1 MIRTSVVRGSAD
13 AGVDGTLDICAL
25 LAAKRVNRGDAGTVP
40 AAQPGV
46 NQRSSAILI
55 ENVEPSEARRVL
67 GQFEAFVEIARTGSL
82 RKAALNLHLSE
93 PAVSARIAS
102 LEADVGSLLFQ
113 RGKRGMT
120 LTVAGRALLPH
131 AVQVL
136 DSVDAGRRTV
146 ADVSQGRD
154 GEVVIG
160 SGSSIAAY
168 IIPDVV
174 AAFRQIHPGIGMI
187 VRTRPSPELV
197 DAVVGGRIQV
207 GLVGALLD
215 DRVQQTPLYDEDL
228 ILVAGPASPFAGDD
242 PADLTALRS
251 ETLVLFDR
259 GCSYDEAA
267 RAALRT
273 GGVTPGAVIEVD
285 TIETARALVARNA
298 GVCFM
303 PATAVVRS
311 IGRGDVVAV
320 PVDGLRAP
328 RVRVVAIEPVGARP
342 WGPVDT
348 IKDLLQAA
356 ARRNQGTT
364 APAS

>member
-1 MIRTSVVRGSAD
+1 
-13 AGVDGTLDICAL
+13 
-25 LAAKRVNRGDAGTVP
+25 
-40 AAQPGV
+40 
-46 NQRSSAILI
+46 
-55 ENVEPSEARRVL
+55 VL

-82 RKAALNLHLSE
+82 RKAASNLHLSE

-102 LEADVGSLLFQ
+102 LEADVGALLFQ

-131 AVQVL
+131 AMQVL

-174 AAFRQIHPGIGMI
+174 AEFRRVHPGIGI
-187 VRTRPSPELV
+187 VVRTRPSPELV
-197 DAVVGGRIQV
+197 DAVAGGRIQV

-215 DRVQQTPLYDEDL
+215 DRVEQSPLYDEDL
-228 ILVAGPASPFAGDD
+228 VLVAGPASPYAGGT
-242 PADLTALRS
+242 PADLAALRS
-251 ETLVLFDR
+251 ETLILFDR

-267 RAALRT
+267 RAALR
-273 GGVTPGAVIEVD
+273 GAGVTPAAVIEVD
-285 TIETARALVARNA
+285 TIETARALVVRHA
-298 GVCFM
+298 GICFM

-311 IGRGDVVAV
+311 IARGDVVAV
-320 PVDGLRAP
+320 PVPDVRRP
-328 RVRVVAIEPVGARP
+328 RVRVVAIEPVGAKA

-348 IKDLLQAA
+348 IKELLQVA
-356 ARRNQGTT
+356 ARRNAGTVVPESAAAAIT
-364 APAS
+364 AGTGSLAAAGAP

>member
-1 MIRTSVVRGSAD
+1 
-13 AGVDGTLDICAL
+13 
-25 LAAKRVNRGDAGTVP
+25 
-40 AAQPGV
+40 
-46 NQRSSAILI
+46 
-55 ENVEPSEARRVL
+55 VL

-82 RKAALNLHLSE
+82 RKAAMNLHLSE

-113 RGKRGMT
+113 RGKRGMS
-120 LTVAGRALLPH
+120 LTIAGRALLPH

-174 AAFRQIHPGIGMI
+174 AAFRRVHPGIGMV

-197 DAVVGGRIQV
+197 DAVAGGRIQV
-207 GLVGALLD
+207 GLVGALFD
-215 DRVQQTPLYDEDL
+215 DRVDQTPLYDEDL
-228 ILVAGPASPFAGDD
+228 LLVAGPESPFASGAA
-242 PADLTALRS
+242 ADLAALRR
-251 ETLVLFDR
+251 ETLILFDR

-267 RAALRT
+267 RAALR
-273 GGVTPGAVIEVD
+273 GAGVTAGAVIEVD

-311 IGRGDVVAV
+311 IGRGEVVAV
-320 PVDGLRAP
+320 PVAGLRRP

-342 WGPVDT
+342 WAPIDT
-348 IKDLLQAA
+348 IKELLRTA
-356 ARRNQGTT
+356 ARRNAGTVLPESSGT
-364 APAS
+364 ALSAANARP